1 MGPKPILVL
10 KKFDDISIFLNQN
23 SERNLTK
30 ISKHWAGEAILNNKH
45 VEWKKSRKLINP
57 AFSSQMIEKYFDVF
71 NKRSFALVDK
81 LKLYADTGK
90 EVDIHKYLLNSNIEG
105 LIENLT
111 GAPIRT
117 SEKEVDDFG
126 VALKDVLHGVARGI
140 TSPWLYSDT
149 IYSVYLKLTGNMKL
163 IKELNYLPAK
173 IVRENLKDAN
183 EKYRSE
189 TADSSKCLI
198 DLMVKAQQ
206 KDSTFTET
214 RLEHEFLQL
223 MSAGTDASA
232 LNASFTLLML
242 AIHQDVQQKVYE
254 EITQLVGEH
263 DAFTSDHL
271 SNHLKY
277 LEQCIRETLRMYDPV
292 AVTIRES
299 QKEHV
304 LKDNTIIPAGMYI
317 LIMIH
322 LANNDSAMYENPHKW
337 NPENF
342 SEQAIA
348 GRPKRSQLSFSVGPR
363 SCPASNYA
371 ILSIKLQIAQI
382 IRHYHVSTCIKE
394 LKPDDL
400 KMEIGIR
407 SKLGYPIRLTLRKK
421 TRT

>member
-1 MGPKPILVL
+1 MAFLIVIAFLATVYLSTLLYKKKHQRYYDLLKQFPSPPTYPFIGNMKPSHFVINNIVKELSESHDRVIYWMGPKPILVL

-304 LKDNTIIPAGMYI
+304 LKGIIQI
-317 LIMIH
+317 ST
-322 LANNDSAMYENPHKW
+322 D
-337 NPENF
+337 
-342 SEQAIA
+342 
-348 GRPKRSQLSFSVGPR
+348 R
-363 SCPASNYA
+363 NY
-371 ILSIKLQIAQI
+371 SIKKHSSIS
-382 IRHYHVSTCIKE
+382 R
-394 LKPDDL
+394 
-400 KMEIGIR
+400 
-407 SKLGYPIRLTLRKK
+407 
-421 TRT
+421 